1 MQPLPS
7 SAVLDQSSA
16 ITAKTLADL
25 SRQRAF
31 MGLEET
37 PELLDDAE
45 PELVAEGSLQSRRN
59 SGEGKTLVRY
69 RWDDP
74 HTVIIKRWT
83 GDKSLIDPRS
93 RREELALTAE
103 IDRDRMKQAMAS
115 FGVPS
120 SWYGLRASN
129 RAELDEKVRVRNQS
143 AAARGILINNNTN
156 RIDHKWV
163 VEHSRTDVRDLVLIL
178 SKKFKDRGYR
188 TQREF
193 LGVVASFVQSMAYKI
208 PASDRLTRSGTMI
221 RTGGVTMP
229 IETLYRGYGDC
240 DTKSLLFASI
250 LANFPSQRII
260 FLMGDKHLFVGVR
273 DIPRH
278 NEHYVKIRGTKY
290 ILIELTKPWPI
301 GRIPQKAW
309 VNCGRNVYRTAVVV
323 NTAAA
328 RS

>member
-1 MQPLPS
+1 
-7 SAVLDQSSA
+7 
-16 ITAKTLADL
+16 
-25 SRQRAF
+25 
-31 MGLEET
+31 MGLEST
-37 PELLDDAE
+37 PELLADGE
-45 PELVAEGSLQSRRN
+45 PELVAGGSLQSRQN
-59 SGEGKTLVRY
+59 SGDGKTQVTYL
-69 RWDDP
+69 WEDP
-74 HTVIIKRWT
+74 HTVTIARWI

-93 RREELALTAE
+93 RPERLALTAD

-120 SWYGLRASN
+120 SWYGLQAPN
-129 RAELDEKVRVRNQS
+129 KAELDRKVCVRNQS
-143 AAARGILINNNTN
+143 AAARGILINNDTN

-163 VEHSRTDVRDLVLIL
+163 VEQSKIDVRDLVLIL
-178 SKKFKDRGYR
+178 SRKFKDRGYR

-208 PASDRLTRSGTMI
+208 PASARLTRSGTMI

-250 LANFPSQRII
+250 LANFPSQQVI

-273 DIPRH
+273 GIPRR
-278 NEHYVKIRGTKY
+278 NEHYVEIRGTKY
-290 ILIELTKPWPI
+290 ILIEMTAPWPI

-309 VNCGRNVYRTAVVV
+309 VNCGRNVYRTAVIV